1 LAAQLDAQEEDYQL
15 YHYRDREKREVDF
28 IVENEDFDLLGI
40 EVKAGSAVTK
50 DSFKH
55 LLWFRDNMA
64 KGRLFVG
71 VVLYT
76 GEHVLPFGEGMW
88 AVPISVLWGE

>member
-1 LAAQLDAQEEDYQL
+1 
-15 YHYRDREKREVDF
+15 
-28 IVENEDFDLLGI
+28 LLGI